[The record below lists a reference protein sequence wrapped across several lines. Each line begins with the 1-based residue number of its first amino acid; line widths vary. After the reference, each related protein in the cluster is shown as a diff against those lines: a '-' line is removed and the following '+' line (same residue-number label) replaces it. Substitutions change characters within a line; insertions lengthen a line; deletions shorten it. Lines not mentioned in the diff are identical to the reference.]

1 MRFSYKEKG
10 VLMETNCLLTIND
23 VDELANPTNP
33 TNPTNPANYHYQP

>member
-23 VDELANPTNP
+23 PDELANPANP
-33 TNPTNPANYHYQP
+33 ANPANYNYQP